1 MNMLLVLSC
10 LGTNENFM
18 LGCSSSNS
26 RKELQLIETFSYLTS
41 AKARSTK
48 LRSSRGTVT
57 TNVVLQNLEISY
69 FLHINVK
76 IPFV

>member
-1 MNMLLVLSC
+1 MDYLFSGHDPGLLEEGPSLR
-10 LGTNENFM
+10 EEM
-18 LGCSSSNS
+18 
-26 RKELQLIETFSYLTS
+26 IETFSYLTS

-48 LRSSRGTVT
+48 LRSSRRTVT
-57 TNVVLQNLEISY
+57 LNVVLQNLEISY